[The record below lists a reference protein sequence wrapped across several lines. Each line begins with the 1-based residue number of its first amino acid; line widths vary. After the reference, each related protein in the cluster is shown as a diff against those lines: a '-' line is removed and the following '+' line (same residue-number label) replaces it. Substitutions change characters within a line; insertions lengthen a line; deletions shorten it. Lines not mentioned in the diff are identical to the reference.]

1 MALRNRVPLVV
12 APFYGFIRPS
22 SDVSDG
28 LWTTQ
33 AGGTALSTVLDETTR
48 DDSDYVKSDDDAMD
62 TFEVHLSDPASTFQN
77 GTLKIVIGKE
87 TNNADVIHF
96 YVELR
101 QGTTVIASWAY
112 ADVAYGLA
120 MKTERLTDAQFAAIT
135 DFTDLR
141 VRVTSGPGWTPT
153 AWLSTSKLVAWY
165 DFSNEASL
173 TIASG
178 TVSSA
183 ADLSGNGLPA
193 SQGTAASQAVYSRT
207 GWPGG
212 SKGAVI
218 PDGFND
224 GYDFTPGLSYNSTT
238 GFSSACILY
247 NSASGNRTV
256 FSHWGGTSAPCL
268 KLVGDT
274 VDLTRNF
281 VAYLVQTPAGSCPA
295 GVRILGCDLQSNS
308 SVVWIDGISYSTGT
322 DPACTTPVVSLFND
336 NGVNLFGGGPFGEIL
351 FGLARWTTDER
362 ELVDGYLAWKWG
374 HVSNLG
380 SGHAYKNRPP
390 FVGD

>member
-1 MALRNRVPLVV
+1 
-12 APFYGFIRPS
+12 
-22 SDVSDG
+22 
-28 LWTTQ
+28 
-33 AGGTALSTVLDETTR
+33 
-48 DDSDYVKSDDDAMD
+48 MD

-281 VAYLVQTPAGSCPA
+281 VAYLVQTPATCRVILASSGLMALVTQPA
-295 GVRILGCDLQSNS
+295 QTRRAPLRLSAYSMTTVSTFLAVDRLVRFCSAWRAGLQM
-308 SVVWIDGISYSTGT
+308 
-322 DPACTTPVVSLFND
+322 
-336 NGVNLFGGGPFGEIL
+336 
-351 FGLARWTTDER
+351 R
-362 ELVDGYLAWKWG
+362 E
-374 HVSNLG
+374 N
-380 SGHAYKNRPP
+380 
-390 FVGD
+390 